1 MGVPTLFISIFK
13 NKFYKNVHFGINKTT
28 NVQCDYFFMDYNG
41 IVYAAYERIK
51 KNIEGNN
58 FTKDKIEEMIIAEVV
73 RYTKYL
79 ITDVLKPKK
88 LTYISMD
95 GPAPRAKMVQQRS
108 RRYKAVKDKVY
119 YAELK
124 KKYSMDSDAVEWDR
138 SANIS
143 PGTEFME
150 KLSDA
155 LLAEMKRKSF
165 STHNN
170 QMQTVLSYSN
180 VPGEGEHKFMGF
192 IRDMKKKPDTENS
205 SVFIYGKDADLIV
218 LATSTHKNNSF
229 IVREVAAETD
239 SDLRRQYETSEF
251 LAINIDNLR
260 IGFYNDLTRTLRTDG
275 VKYEPEKV
283 LNDYIFLTFL
293 VGNDFVMSMH
303 FLKIR
308 KGGLKT
314 MIAIYNEIRKTR
326 TDYLINFV
334 NNIPEI
340 NNQFFIELMRH
351 ISLQEDQFMKE
362 HKAEIEK
369 YFGGYRDP
377 KSIQSEASKNPYQI
391 AVDRYVHEPIC
402 SDVHPLK
409 PLYFDEFNRVNYSA
423 EHNVWKRE
431 YYNMY
436 LYTDEESKI
445 IDVCKN
451 YMESLIFT
459 LKYYYNGCPSWSWH
473 YKYRIAPL
481 PSDIYK
487 YLNEDKIGPINFELG
502 SPYTPFQ
509 QLMLILPPQMNELV
523 PKPLRGIMLDD
534 KELCV
539 EFYPTDFR
547 LDATVGIKVEY
558 CEAVLP
564 EINDEGLLEKVRDA
578 EKKLSEK
585 EKKRNMLEK
594 AKIVK

>member
-13 NKFYKNVHFGINKTT
+13 NKFYKNVHFGINKTS

-58 FTKDKIEEMIIAEVV
+58 FTKNKIEEMIIEEVV

-88 LTYISMD
+88 MTYISMD

-108 RRYKAVKDKVY
+108 RRYKAAKDKVY
-119 YAELK
+119 YNELK
-124 KKYSMDSDAVEWDR
+124 KKHGIDSDAVEWDR

-150 KLSDA
+150 KLSEA
-155 LLAEMKRKSF
+155 LLLGMKRKEF
-165 STHNN
+165 STHNSS
-170 QMQTVLSYSN
+170 MQTVLSYSN
-180 VPGEGEHKFMGF
+180 VPGEGEHKFMEF
-192 IRDMKKKPDTENS
+192 ICNMKKKTETENA
-205 SVFIYGKDADLIV
+205 SVYIYGKDADLIV
-218 LATSTHKNNSF
+218 LGTSTHKNNTF

-239 SDLRRQYETSEF
+239 SDLRRQYENSEF

-260 IGFYNDLTRTLRTDG
+260 IGFYNDLTKTLRTDG
-275 VKYEPEKV
+275 TKYEPEKV

-308 KGGLKT
+308 KRGLDTLK
-314 MIAIYNEIRKTR
+314 AIYNEIRKVR
-326 TDYLINFV
+326 IDYLINFTGNV
-334 NNIPEI
+334 PEI
-340 NNQFFIELMRH
+340 NKDFFVELMRH

-369 YFGGYRDP
+369 YFGGYRDA
-377 KSIQSEASKNPYQI
+377 KSINSEATKNPYQI
-391 AVDRYVHEPIC
+391 AVDRYVHEPVC
-402 SDVHPLK
+402 STAHPLK
-409 PLYFDEFNRVNYSA
+409 EMYFDEFNRVNYAA
-423 EHNVWKRE
+423 EHAVWKKE
-431 YYNMY
+431 YYDMY
-436 LYTDEESKI
+436 LYGNEEKTI
-445 IDVCKN
+445 IDICKN
-451 YMESLIFT
+451 YMESLVFT

-487 YLNEDKIGPINFELG
+487 YVNEDKIGEIRFELG

-523 PKPLRGIMLDD
+523 PAPLRPIMLDD

-539 EFYPTDFR
+539 EYYPIDFR
-547 LDATVGIKVEY
+547 LDVTVGIKVEY
-558 CEAVLP
+558 SEAILP
-564 EINDEGLLEKVRDA
+564 EINDEHLLAKVRDA
-578 EKKLSEK
+578 EKKLTEN